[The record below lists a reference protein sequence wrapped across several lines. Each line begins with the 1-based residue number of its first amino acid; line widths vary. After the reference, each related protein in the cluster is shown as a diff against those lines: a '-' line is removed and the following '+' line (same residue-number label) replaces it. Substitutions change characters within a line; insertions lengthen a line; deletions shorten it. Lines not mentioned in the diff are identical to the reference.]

1 MEKSLEILNKI
12 QEKFSHQ
19 IIDRSAYRGDDTII
33 IKKES
38 IFPLARFLKE
48 ELKFNLLIDIT
59 AVDYLEKKEAY
70 LHSSSPH
77 RQERFE
83 VVYHF
88 YSLENKIRLRVKVP
102 VPEADLTVES
112 LSSLFNCANWAEREV
127 YDMYGII
134 FSNHP
139 DLRRILLYEEFEGHP
154 LRKDYPIDK
163 RQPIEK

>member
-1 MEKSLEILNKI
+1 MEEKKRINDKIL
-12 QEKFSHQ
+12 EKFSHQ
-19 IIDRSAYRGDDTII
+19 IIAHHSYRGEDTMI

-48 ELKFNLLIDIT
+48 DLQFALLVDMT
-59 AVDYLEKKEAY
+59 AVDYWKKKEV
-70 LHSSSPH
+70 
-77 RQERFE
+77 RFE

-88 YSLENKIRLRVKVP
+88 YSLKNKVRLRVKVP
-102 VPEADLTVES
+102 VPEKDLNVDS
-112 LSSLFNCANWAEREV
+112 LTSLFDGANWLEREI
-127 YDMYGII
+127 YDMYGIR

-163 RQPIEK
+163 RQPIY